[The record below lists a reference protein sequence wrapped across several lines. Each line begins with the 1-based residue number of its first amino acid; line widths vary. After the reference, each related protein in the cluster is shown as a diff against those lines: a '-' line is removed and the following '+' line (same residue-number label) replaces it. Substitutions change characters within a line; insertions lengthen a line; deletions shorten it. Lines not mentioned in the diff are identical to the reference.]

1 MVENRKWADKKR
13 PKKILRYK
21 MSEIIDFTI
30 VKLNQLHKEYKAKG
44 DYPVAD
50 AIMHVIDEYQSGN
63 AEVVWKEGLPYV
75 KYLDEL

>member
-1 MVENRKWADKKR
+1 MGIQNKYAQ
-13 PKKILRYK
+13 KIHK
-21 MSEIIDFTI
+21 MSEIIDFTTI
-30 VKLNQLHKEYKAKG
+30 KLNQLHKEYKAKG

-63 AEVVWKEGLPYV
+63 AEVVWKEGLPFV

>member
-1 MVENRKWADKKR
+1 
-13 PKKILRYK
+13 
-21 MSEIIDFTI
+21 MSEVIDFTI
-30 VKLNQLHKEYKAKG
+30 AKLKQLYKEYKAKG

-50 AIMHVIDEYQSGN
+50 ALLHVIDEYQSGN